1 MLPQGNT
8 SQKYAGATL
17 MQTFCSTG
25 DIQALAGLVNM
36 TNLNLIY
43 CRNLTGRLVGEVG
56 ELT

>member
-1 MLPQGNT
+1 MPQGNT
-8 SQKYAGATL
+8 SQKYAGVTL

-36 TNLNLIY
+36 TNLNLY
-43 CRNLTGRLVGEVG
+43 ECRKLKGRLVGEVG